1 MILITFIS
9 VFLPVFDVY
18 VAYSGFNDI
27 YAKITL
33 IENTNEDN
41 KKLNDIFENACG
53 KYYEIDRIS
62 LNQKYHLPPHA
73 VIHFAVPGSYNYNHD
88 MVKDNFVYASSF
100 TDPNKINC
108 TKNSDNEV
116 YCNETA
122 NLVNIRLTQLD
133 DGSVFNFVQSFQLDR
148 IHSLTEE
155 RCRPR
160 IKSIDNLNTV
170 IICQT
175 LKTNFMTLKNN
186 YNKFDINIIQTDDN
200 SCDETIKDNQ
210 HRLLAILRAEPTVD
224 TLIPTVLLRTSYI
237 SSEDRTGLPNSMN
250 LVPWQLLKFGVL
262 KFIQNVGWQRVVV
275 VSDDSQFSVDFEK
288 ELTDLLHKK
297 KIVYASVRCDSA
309 ECSLGSL
316 TGKLRKASP
325 MIVIVNMEK
334 GNDIFEL
341 ITKTRHPKTSHSKT
355 TWILRDMKD
364 TELNLLNE
372 QISQLSQKINVFS
385 VCLRSHNS
393 NDYNCDNMDNDI
405 RNGVAI
411 IADAYINRHHIN
423 SFTDKTKKNV
433 FYRLFWEKMNEV
445 KRNDAFVCVKRV
457 SPNHKLVSTMYV
469 NVSGAVVHS
478 FKQPFK
484 NVPKDSP
491 FCLAYSYKYFSP
503 CDYVRP
509 LIFLFVVIMFLMTVC
524 WLTCFFDKTT
534 PLNRNNYYRHFD

>member
-1 MILITFIS
+1 MILIAFIS
-9 VFLPVFDVY
+9 VLLPVFDVS
-18 VAYSGFNDI
+18 VAYIGLDDI

-33 IENTNEDN
+33 IESTNEDN

-53 KYYEIDRIS
+53 KYYEIDRWS
-62 LNQKYHLPPHA
+62 ESNLKYQLPHA

-88 MVKDNFVYASSF
+88 KVKGNFVYAGSF
-100 TDPNKINC
+100 TDPNEINC
-108 TKNSDNEV
+108 FKNVDNEV

-122 NLVNIRLTQLD
+122 NLVNVHLTQLD

-155 RCRPR
+155 RCRPGF
-160 IKSIDNLNTV
+160 KSIDNLNTV

-186 YNKFDINIIQTDDN
+186 YNKFDINIIQTDDS
-200 SCDETIKDNQ
+200 SCNETIKDNQ
-210 HRLLAILRAEPTVD
+210 HQLLAILRAEPKVD
-224 TLIPTVLLRTSYI
+224 TQIPTVLLRTSYI

-250 LVPWQLLKFGVL
+250 LVPWPLLKFGIL

-275 VSDDSQFSVDFEK
+275 VSDDSEFSVAFEK
-288 ELTDLLHKK
+288 ELTDLLHKE
-297 KIVYASVRCDSA
+297 KIVFASIRCDSA

-316 TGKLRKASP
+316 TIKLRKASP
-325 MIVIVNMEK
+325 MIVIANMEK
-334 GNDIFEL
+334 GNDVFEL
-341 ITKTRHPKTSHSKT
+341 ISKTRHSKSSHSKT

-372 QISQLSQKINVFS
+372 QISQLSQNINVFS
-385 VCLRSHNS
+385 VSLRSHNS

-411 IADAYINRHHIN
+411 IADAYINRHNIN
-423 SFTDKTKKNV
+423 SFTDKTKKNE
-433 FYRLFWEKMNEV
+433 FYRLFGEKMNEV
-445 KRNDAFVCVKRV
+445 KRNEAIVCVKRV
-457 SPNHKLVSTMYV
+457 SPKHQLVSTMYV
-469 NVSGAVVHS
+469 NDSGAVVRS

-484 NVPKDSP
+484 KVPKDSP
-491 FCLAYSYKYFSP
+491 FCLAYSYKYFYP

-509 LIFLFVVIMFLMTVC
+509 LIFLFVVFMFLMTVC